1 MLQADAIGILR
12 LKQVLPSQLLVPLCL
27 HPVLLRLLPGRQGLE
42 LSRHGIEL
50 LGKRLHPVP
59 TGLMPVSDRMNQV
72 LPRLH
77 LVIGRL
83 QSIPIGMK
91 RVKG

>member
-1 MLQADAIGILR
+1 M
-12 LKQVLPSQLLVPLCL
+12 
-27 HPVLLRLLPGRQGLE
+27 E
-42 LSRHGIEL
+42 LSRPGIEL

-83 QSIPIGMK
+83 QSIPIGMELGILRTK
-91 RVKG
+91 LRSDRIDLGRARLST